1 MVNSRCEQPGTKELA
16 PNQNKVDNAVKDLE
30 QGASH
35 KPTEQP
41 SKSFTLGSTCNIV
54 YS

>member
-1 MVNSRCEQPGTKELA
+1 MAKELA
-16 PNQNKVDNAVKDLE
+16 QALQILINQNKVDNAVKVLE

-35 KPTEQP
+35 KPT
-41 SKSFTLGSTCNIV
+41 SKSFTLGSACNIV